1 MLDRRTLL
9 AGLTAGAVAPAAA
22 FAQPAKPARIGVV
35 SAGGRP
41 YVALLQGLREGL
53 TALGLEH
60 GVHYALDVTETGGDL
75 PAAER
80 GGRDFERQGVPIVFA
95 MPSSVAVAVKRATGR
110 VSIVF
115 VAGSDPIDVGL
126 VDSLARPGGRLTGV
140 HSVTG
145 DLLPKHLQLLK
156 DIVPTLRRVL
166 TFYNP
171 DNPAALR
178 SVRAGR
184 DAARRFGV
192 EIIEWRVKS
201 VADIQAALPKLTR
214 KEVDGYV
221 FTADAM
227 ITSHAEIIL
236 RAATAH
242 GLPAITIYR
251 ESVVDGALASYGA
264 PFADLGRI
272 AAKPLQRVLA
282 GTRPGDI
289 PVEAFSRV
297 ALVVNVKTAKRM
309 GLTIPQ
315 SVLLRADE
323 VIDE

>member
-1 MLDRRTLL
+1 VLDRRTLL
-9 AGLTAGAVAPAAA
+9 TGLAAGVASPAAA
-22 FAQPAKPARIGVV
+22 LAQPSKIARIGVV

-53 TALGLEH
+53 KALGLED
-60 GVHYALDVTETGGDL
+60 GAHYTLDVKETGGEIA
-75 PAAER
+75 AAEQA
-80 GGRDFERQGVPIVFA
+80 GRDFERQGLPILFA
-95 MPSSVAVAVKRATGR
+95 MPSSVAVGVKQATSR

-115 VAGSDPIDVGL
+115 VAGSDPIEVGL
-126 VDSLARPGGRLTGV
+126 VESLARPGGRLTGV

-156 DIVPTLRRVL
+156 EMVPALRRVL

-171 DNPAALR
+171 DNAAARR
-178 SVRAGR
+178 SIRAAR
-184 DAARRFGV
+184 DAARRLGV
-192 EIIEWRVKS
+192 EIVESHVRS
-201 VADIQAALPKLTR
+201 VADIRVALPKLTR

-221 FTADAM
+221 FTADAL
-227 ITSHAEIIL
+227 ITSHADLIVQ
-236 RAATAH
+236 AALAQ

-251 ESVVDGALASYGA
+251 EAVVDGALASYGA
-264 PFADLGRI
+264 PFGELGRI
-272 AAKPLQRVLA
+272 AARPLQRVMT

-289 PVEAFSRV
+289 PVQAYDRV
-297 ALVVNVKTAKRM
+297 SLVVNAKAAKRL

-323 VIDE
+323 VIEQ

>member
-9 AGLTAGAVAPAAA
+9 AGLAAVVARPAAVV
-22 FAQPAKPARIGVV
+22 AQSSRAVRIGVV
-35 SAGGRP
+35 SAGGPP

-53 TALGLEH
+53 AALNLVDGT
-60 GVHYALDVTETGGDL
+60 HYTLDVTETGGDL
-75 PAAER
+75 AAAER
-80 GGRDFERQGVPIVFA
+80 AGREFERQGLPIVFA
-95 MPSSVAVAVKRATGR
+95 MPSSVAVAVKRATTR

-126 VDSLARPGGRLTGV
+126 VESLARPGGRLTGV

-156 DIVPTLRRVL
+156 DMVPTLRRVL

-171 DNPAALR
+171 DNPAARR

-184 DAARRFGV
+184 DGARKLGV
-192 EIIEWRVKS
+192 EVVEWHVKS
-201 VADIQAALPKLTR
+201 VADIRAALPKLTR

-227 ITSHAEIIL
+227 ITSHADLIL
-236 RAATAH
+236 QAASAQR
-242 GLPAITIYR
+242 LPAITVYR
-251 ESVVDGALASYGA
+251 EAVLDGALASYGA
-264 PFADLGRI
+264 PFGELGRI

-282 GTRPGDI
+282 GARPGDI
-289 PVEAFSRV
+289 PVQAFDRV
-297 ALVVNVKTAKRM
+297 TLVVNVKAAKRL

-315 SVLLRADE
+315 SILQRADE
-323 VIDE
+323 VIDQ